1 MSDKKKTY
9 KSSERKK
16 YARILFVK
24 KGWCID
30 EIAKH
35 LKVTNSTVNRWR
47 NYDKNT
53 NNDWSKDKAA
63 ITIKGRDEQLAEVLN
78 DYLDVHRKIMS
89 ELKANENMD
98 TVSKARI
105 LASLAD
111 TFSRTTKAA
120 SKVSPQI
127 DSTVASHEILS
138 KLSSFVV
145 NKHKKHAKIFA
156 EILEAF
162 GDALLE
168 GEIQ

>member
-1 MSDKKKTY
+1 MSSNTRTSM
-9 KSSERKK
+9 SSEKKK

-24 KGWCID
+24 KGWCIE

-35 LKVTNSTVNRWR
+35 LSVTSSTVNRWR
-47 NYDKNT
+47 SSDKNSP
-53 NNDWSKDKAA
+53 NDWNKDKAA

-89 ELKANENMD
+89 ELKSADNMD

-127 DSTVASHEILS
+127 DATVAGHEILS
-138 KLSSFVV
+138 QLSSFVM
-145 NKHKKHAKIFA
+145 NKHKKHAKAFA
-156 EILEAF
+156 EILETF

-168 GEIQ
+168 GDIQ